1 MWNDFFLDANANL
14 KDREIFPVEPVSSSE
29 VGNLSLVAGQKY
41 TLQGMLGRTNFR
53 PTVPFPFL
61 FMMLSKLKNLWNYN
75 QINS

>member
-1 MWNDFFLDANANL
+1 MWNDFFLDTNANL
-14 KDREIFPVEPVSSSE
+14 KDREIFPVEPVSRSE

-61 FMMLSKLKNLWNYN
+61 FMMLLNLRIYG
-75 QINS
+75 ITIR